1 MIIVMKVID
10 SKELEILKEGRG
22 CFIEENEGY

>member
-1 MIIVMKVID
+1 MTTAMKVTD